1 MARTPLRWL
10 FLGLALILASGSTPP
25 HPALTQIGTLLGSPD
40 GERGLWGV
48 YVADARTGNVL
59 YAHEAHRP
67 MMPASNQK
75 LVTSALALDVLG
87 SEFRYETHLRFNGSI
102 ENGVLRGDLLLVG
115 SGDPSFGSSEISAS
129 DPLRTWA
136 GLLAQRGITRVEGR
150 ILGDDLVFD
159 RQPYAE
165 GWDVDYIVS
174 QSSRLLGVAGSGLS
188 YGDNLV
194 RVSVRGTRP
203 GQLAQIVDQ
212 PSGYLQITNR
222 VTTQG
227 RARGHAVQ
235 RFRSLGSEHYR
246 LSGSVAARTP
256 TQLELPVSDPTLF
269 TVHAFA
275 EALREAGI
283 LVEAAMGSVRDLE
296 TPLSSSGFET
306 LATYTS
312 PTLRTLLRVVN
323 KQSNNFYADQ
333 IYRSIAW
340 GGSTAGGE
348 ARVQG
353 LMQRLGVQTN
363 WISVRDGSGL
373 SRKNLITAETLGRLL
388 LFMDQHPERSTFL
401 ESLAQPGEARSTLRF
416 RLGEA
421 NVQAKTGSLEY
432 VRSLSGYVTTAS
444 GQRVVFA
451 VLANQYT
458 LPPYRVTQM
467 IDEMVNTLAQAER
480 F

>member
-1 MARTPLRWL
+1 
-10 FLGLALILASGSTPP
+10 
-25 HPALTQIGTLLGSPD
+25 
-40 GERGLWGV
+40 
-48 YVADARTGNVL
+48 
-59 YAHEAHRP
+59 
-67 MMPASNQK
+67 
-75 LVTSALALDVLG
+75 VLG
-87 SEFRYETHLRFNGSI
+87 SEFRYETHLRFSGNESG
-102 ENGVLRGDLLLVG
+102 GVLRGDLVLVG

-129 DPLRTWA
+129 DPLRSWA
-136 GLLAQRGITRVEGR
+136 TQLRQRGITRVEGR
-150 ILGDDLVFD
+150 ILGDDRVFD

-188 YGDNLV
+188 YSDNLV
-194 RVSVRGTRP
+194 RVNVRGTRP
-203 GQLAQIVDQ
+203 GQQATVTDQ
-212 PSGYLQITNR
+212 PAGYLQITNR

-227 RARGHAVQ
+227 RARGHAVR

-246 LSGSVAARTP
+246 LSGSVSATTP
-256 TQLELPVSDPTLF
+256 TQLDLPVSDPTLF

-283 LVEAAMGSVRDLE
+283 QVQASMGSVRDLE
-296 TPLSSSGFET
+296 APLPAAGFET
-306 LATYTS
+306 LATHTS

-340 GGSTAGGE
+340 GGSTEGGQG
-348 ARVQG
+348 RVQG
-353 LMQRLGVQTN
+353 MMQRIGVQTN

-373 SRKNLITAETLGRLL
+373 SRKNLVTAETLGRLL
-388 LFMDQHPERSTFL
+388 LFMDQHPERATFL

-416 RLGEA
+416 RLGDA

-444 GQRVVFA
+444 GQRIVFA
-451 VLANQYT
+451 VLANHYT